1 MKIPLVLA
9 AVLAL
14 RLAWPAAAQT
24 AGDNASSCVSSDKP
38 IDREYERDSAAD
50 WPAEAQRLKSGWQ
63 LASRDGRTLRLAV
76 DGGKTVELV
85 DCPHGDDGYRY
96 LYERYDQAGAFHVVR
111 RIDHDDLS
119 YRLVLMRNGALVTAY
134 GLPIWASE
142 KTRFLT
148 IACSLEPPRGTLS
161 IQAPDGEALATEAE
175 FPLPCERESC
185 SARWDHQTWISVTCL
200 PRGSD
205 AKKGSEFVLI
215 RGNDGKWNK
224 FGR

>member
-1 MKIPLVLA
+1 MHSFT
-9 AVLAL
+9 LAL
-14 RLAWPAAAQT
+14 ATFMSLLCTAAAAQT
-24 AGDNASSCVSSDKP
+24 VCRSNQAQDSEY
-38 IDREYERDSAAD
+38 DRESAVD
-50 WPAEAQRLKSGWQ
+50 WPAEARRFKSSQ
-63 LASRDGRTLRLAV
+63 ELASREGRALRLV
-76 DGGKTVELV
+76 VNGGKTFELV
-85 DCPHGDDGYRY
+85 DCPYGDDGYRY
-96 LYERYDQAGAFHVVR
+96 LYERYDPAGAFHVVR
-111 RIDHDDLS
+111 RIARDDLS
-119 YRLVLMRNGALVTAY
+119 YRLVLLRNGALVSVY

-161 IQAPDGEALATEAE
+161 IQAPAGDALATEAE

-200 PRGSD
+200 PRGGD

-215 RGNDGKWNK
+215 RGNNGAWNK

>member
-1 MKIPLVLA
+1 LDQLP
-9 AVLAL
+9 
-14 RLAWPAAAQT
+14 
-24 AGDNASSCVSSDKP
+24 DN
-38 IDREYERDSAAD
+38 EYDRDSAAD
-50 WPAEAQRLKSGWQ
+50 WPMEAQRFKGGHQ
-63 LASRDGRTLRLAV
+63 LAERNGRSLRLTV

-85 DCPHGDDGYRY
+85 DCPYGNDGYRY

-111 RIDHDDLS
+111 RIERDDLS
-119 YRLVLMRNGALVTAY
+119 YRLVLMRDGAVVTVY

-148 IACSLEPPRGTLS
+148 IACSLEPPRGTLA
-161 IQAPDGEALATEAE
+161 IQAPVGEALATEAE

-200 PRGSD
+200 PRGSG

-215 RGNDGKWNK
+215 RGNNGTWNK

>member
-1 MKIPLVLA
+1 MHWFS
-9 AVLAL
+9 LAL
-14 RLAWPAAAQT
+14 TIFLSLLCSAAGAQT
-24 AGDNASSCVSSDKP
+24 VCRSYQAPDT
-38 IDREYERDSAAD
+38 EYDRDSAAD
-50 WPAEAQRLKSGWQ
+50 WPKEAQRFKGSQQ
-63 LASRDGRTLRLAV
+63 LASREGRSLRLAV
-76 DGGKTVELV
+76 DGGGTVELV
-85 DCPHGDDGYRY
+85 DCPFGEDGYRY

-111 RIDHDDLS
+111 RIARDDLS
-119 YRLVLMRNGALVTAY
+119 YRLILLHNGATVAVY

-148 IACSLEPPRGTLS
+148 IACSLEPARG
-161 IQAPDGEALATEAE
+161 ALVIHAAGGDALTTEAE

-200 PRGSD
+200 PRGGD

-215 RGNDGKWNK
+215 RDNNGAWNK

>member
-1 MKIPLVLA
+1 MCRPDQVPDA
-9 AVLAL
+9 
-14 RLAWPAAAQT
+14 
-24 AGDNASSCVSSDKP
+24 
-38 IDREYERDSAAD
+38 EYERDSATD
-50 WPAEAQRLKSGWQ
+50 WPAEAQRFRSSQQ
-63 LASRDGRTLRLAV
+63 LAARDGRSLKLAV
-76 DGGKTVELV
+76 DGGKTVELA
-85 DCPHGDDGYRY
+85 DCPYGDDGYRY

-111 RIDHDDLS
+111 RIARDDLS
-119 YRLVLMRNGALVTAY
+119 YPLVLMRNGTVATVY

-161 IQAPDGEALATEAE
+161 ILAPAGETLATEAE

-200 PRGSD
+200 PRGGD

-215 RGNDGKWNK
+215 RGNNGAWNK